1 MITKRF
7 NNLIA
12 IICLVLA
19 FFAGFC
25 SYAAQ
30 TDESESE
37 DVIQRHLIGGGYA
50 ATEQIKGAYFLPVLY
65 DASNGLPTSEANCI
79 LATRD
84 GYIWIGGYSGVVRYD
99 GINFEKLPVSD
110 GLTSARFMFED
121 SLGRI
126 WVATN
131 ESGVVVIDG
140 KDRIRYTKSDG
151 LSSDSVSAFAED
163 SRGNVFIGSTAGI
176 SYVDAQMKLHRIDD
190 ERINSERILRLAA
203 DPNKTV
209 YGHTGNG
216 EVFTV
221 STNGIGDYRSKSDTT
236 MEKITTILPDPNN
249 PGMLYFGTSS
259 DYIYYGKLSDSYSH
273 MKRIDIK
280 PAEDIHWM
288 DFACGRLWVAST
300 HITGYVNEHDV
311 FVPFETMPIKDAYEM
326 ITSDLQG
333 NMWFASSRY
342 GVMKFAADN
351 FLDITGA
358 AGIEPVVVNA
368 TCKRGTYLYAGTDN
382 GLIVID
388 QNYHEKFNG
397 LTEHFKNARIRCIM
411 NDSRSHTWFSTY
423 SSNLGLVRLDM
434 GGALTDYTV
443 KDGLPSNDIL
453 CTYEMSDER
462 IIVGTND
469 GLAILKDDRVIKSYS
484 KKDGLKN
491 PVILTVTEGFDGEI
505 YAGTDGDG
513 IYIIDDDEIKRLGT
527 EDGLGSDVIMRIKR
541 DDKRNVLWVI
551 TSNSVEYIKDGEIK
565 SLTTFPYNNNFDV
578 IFGEDEFL
586 WFLSSCGIFI
596 VEADEAI
603 NDDITNYMLCD
614 HTNGLTSI
622 PISHSYSSV
631 DNKGNLYVA
640 GQTGVS
646 VVNTSAMYD
655 FSGRT
660 ILGVRSVFCDGI
672 QIEPDDEGRYV
683 LPAGSRR
690 IQISPAILDYTISDP
705 LVRMYLD
712 GNDDEGITANQSRIT
727 PLEYTGLKYGNYTLH
742 IQILDSRSHEVLS
755 EKRFIVVKE
764 PGFFERI
771 AVRLFFMLVAL
782 AAIGVF
788 VWRFMTT
795 TVIRKQ
801 YDELQKARDEAQ
813 QANSAKSRFL
823 ANMSHE
829 IRTPI
834 NTIMGMDEM
843 ILREDTKSVPREY
856 YGPVTSY
863 AKNIKYASESLLSLI
878 NDLLDISKIE
888 SGKMH
893 LVEQEYDTEELI
905 RSMSHMIRPRAED
918 KKLYFDL
925 DIDENLPKRLY
936 GDGPKIKQILLNLLT
951 NAVKYTEEG
960 GFELSVKITDRN
972 EASIGLRITV
982 KDTGIGVK
990 REDIDKLFSAYE
1002 RLDEVK
1008 NSNIQ
1013 GTGLGLGI
1021 SRQFAELMNGR
1032 LWCESI
1038 YGEGS
1043 EFILTLKQKIADD
1056 TPIGVFHEESMD
1068 SNPGVYMPQ
1077 FIAPDADI
1085 LVVDDNPMNLN
1096 VIKGLLKPTKVFVT
1110 TASSGEE
1117 CLEKIKESD
1126 FNVVLLDHMM
1136 PGMDGIETLEKI
1148 RMDHPHLPVYALT
1161 ANATSGGEEFYVSK
1175 GFDGYLTKPI
1185 DIVAVEHAIMKHLPE
1200 NIVFAPDEND
1210 VVKEKTTLD
1219 DDMKWLESV
1228 KDISVKDG
1236 IKNCGGTDQFIF
1248 ALKMF
1253 YENID
1258 DNADAIKK
1266 AYKGDDI
1273 KLATVKVHAL
1283 KSNARLIGAQ
1293 KLSDECQE
1301 LENAGNRKDIGYISK
1316 HKDEMIKDYIGFKDL
1331 LSGLDKNTEDVKRG
1345 SIPEDVLKDAYTTL
1359 KECISQMD
1367 YDSVEMILNE
1377 VEEYDLPDKDDEIV
1391 KELEKDLKKVDWDK
1405 MEEVIGDV

>member
-7 NNLIA
+7 KNLIA

-30 TDESESE
+30 TDEPESE

-151 LSSDSVSAFAED
+151 LSSDSVRAFAED

-190 ERINSERILRLAA
+190 ERINSERILRLVS

-273 MKRIDIK
+273 MKKIDIK
-280 PAEDIHWM
+280 PAENIHWM
-288 DFACGRLWVAST
+288 DFACGRLWVASV
-300 HITGYVNEHDV
+300 HISGYVNEHDV

-411 NDSRSHTWFSTY
+411 NDSRNHTWFSTY
-423 SSNLGLVRLDM
+423 SSSLGLVRLDM

-443 KDGLPSNDIL
+443 KDGLPSNDIR

-469 GLAILKDDRVIKSYS
+469 GLAILKDDRVVKSYS

-527 EDGLGSDVIMRIKR
+527 ENGLGSDVIMRIKR

-565 SLTTFPYNNNFDV
+565 SLTTFP
-578 IFGEDEFL
+578 
-586 WFLSSCGIFI
+586 
-596 VEADEAI
+596 
-603 NDDITNYMLCD
+603 
-614 HTNGLTSI
+614 
-622 PISHSYSSV
+622 
-631 DNKGNLYVA
+631 
-640 GQTGVS
+640 
-646 VVNTSAMYD
+646 
-655 FSGRT
+655 
-660 ILGVRSVFCDGI
+660 
-672 QIEPDDEGRYV
+672 
-683 LPAGSRR
+683 
-690 IQISPAILDYTISDP
+690 
-705 LVRMYLD
+705 
-712 GNDDEGITANQSRIT
+712 
-727 PLEYTGLKYGNYTLH
+727 
-742 IQILDSRSHEVLS
+742 
-755 EKRFIVVKE
+755 
-764 PGFFERI
+764 
-771 AVRLFFMLVAL
+771 
-782 AAIGVF
+782 
-788 VWRFMTT
+788 
-795 TVIRKQ
+795 
-801 YDELQKARDEAQ
+801 
-813 QANSAKSRFL
+813 
-823 ANMSHE
+823 
-829 IRTPI
+829 
-834 NTIMGMDEM
+834 
-843 ILREDTKSVPREY
+843 
-856 YGPVTSY
+856 
-863 AKNIKYASESLLSLI
+863 
-878 NDLLDISKIE
+878 
-888 SGKMH
+888 
-893 LVEQEYDTEELI
+893 
-905 RSMSHMIRPRAED
+905 
-918 KKLYFDL
+918 
-925 DIDENLPKRLY
+925 
-936 GDGPKIKQILLNLLT
+936 
-951 NAVKYTEEG
+951 
-960 GFELSVKITDRN
+960 
-972 EASIGLRITV
+972 
-982 KDTGIGVK
+982 
-990 REDIDKLFSAYE
+990 
-1002 RLDEVK
+1002 
-1008 NSNIQ
+1008 
-1013 GTGLGLGI
+1013 
-1021 SRQFAELMNGR
+1021 
-1032 LWCESI
+1032 
-1038 YGEGS
+1038 
-1043 EFILTLKQKIADD
+1043 
-1056 TPIGVFHEESMD
+1056 
-1068 SNPGVYMPQ
+1068 
-1077 FIAPDADI
+1077 
-1085 LVVDDNPMNLN
+1085 
-1096 VIKGLLKPTKVFVT
+1096 
-1110 TASSGEE
+1110 
-1117 CLEKIKESD
+1117 
-1126 FNVVLLDHMM
+1126 
-1136 PGMDGIETLEKI
+1136 
-1148 RMDHPHLPVYALT
+1148 
-1161 ANATSGGEEFYVSK
+1161 
-1175 GFDGYLTKPI
+1175 
-1185 DIVAVEHAIMKHLPE
+1185 
-1200 NIVFAPDEND
+1200 
-1210 VVKEKTTLD
+1210 
-1219 DDMKWLESV
+1219 
-1228 KDISVKDG
+1228 
-1236 IKNCGGTDQFIF
+1236 
-1248 ALKMF
+1248 
-1253 YENID
+1253 
-1258 DNADAIKK
+1258 
-1266 AYKGDDI
+1266 
-1273 KLATVKVHAL
+1273 
-1283 KSNARLIGAQ
+1283 LIG
-1293 KLSDECQE
+1293 SI
-1301 LENAGNRKDIGYISK
+1301 R
-1316 HKDEMIKDYIGFKDL
+1316 L
-1331 LSGLDKNTEDVKRG
+1331 LHL
-1345 SIPEDVLKDAYTTL
+1345 
-1359 KECISQMD
+1359 
-1367 YDSVEMILNE
+1367 
-1377 VEEYDLPDKDDEIV
+1377 
-1391 KELEKDLKKVDWDK
+1391 
-1405 MEEVIGDV
+1405 

>member
-1 MITKRF
+1 MIKGRF
-7 NNLIA
+7 KNFIA
-12 IICLVLA
+12 ILAVLIFSFSLGA
-19 FFAGFC
+19 YC
-25 SYAAQ
+25 AQ
-30 TDESESE
+30 TDESENE
-37 DVIQRHLIGGGYA
+37 EIVQKNLIGGGYA

-79 LATRD
+79 LSASD
-84 GYIWIGGYSGVVRYD
+84 GYIWIGGYSGVVKYD
-99 GINFEKLPVSD
+99 GINFEKLDVND
-110 GLTSARFMFED
+110 GLTSARYMYED

-131 ESGVVVIDG
+131 DSGVVVIDG
-140 KDRIRYTKSDG
+140 NERIRYTKKDG
-151 LSSDSVSAFAED
+151 LSSDSIRAFAED
-163 SRGNVFIGSTAGI
+163 SRGNIFIGSTAGI
-176 SYVDAQMKLHRIDD
+176 SYVDSQMKLHRIDD
-190 ERINSERILRLAA
+190 ERINSERILRLVA

-221 STNGIGDYRSKSDTT
+221 STQGIGDYKGTSDTT
-236 MEKITTILPDPNN
+236 MEKITTILPDPEN

-273 MKRIDIK
+273 MKKIGTK
-280 PAEDIHWM
+280 PAVNIHWM
-288 DFACGRLWVAST
+288 DYSCNRLWLAST
-300 HITGYVNEHDV
+300 QIAGYVDTHDV
-311 FVPFETMPIKDAYEM
+311 FVPFESTPIKDAYEM
-326 ITSDLQG
+326 MTSDLQG

-342 GVMKFAADN
+342 GVMKLAADN
-351 FLDITGA
+351 FLDMTGA

-382 GLIVID
+382 GLKVID
-388 QNYHEKFNG
+388 QNYHEKFNA
-397 LTEHFKNARIRCIM
+397 LTEHFKNARVRCIM
-411 NDSRSHTWFSTY
+411 NDSRTHTWFSTFA
-423 SSNLGLVRLDM
+423 SGIGLVRLDM
-434 GGALTDYTV
+434 GGTLTDYTV
-443 KDGLPSNDIL
+443 KDGLPSNDIR

-462 IIVGTND
+462 IVVGTNE
-469 GLAILKDDRVIKSYS
+469 GIAILKDDKVVKSY
-484 KKDGLKN
+484 KKSDGLKN
-491 PVILTVTEGFDGEI
+491 PVILTVAEGFNGEI
-505 YAGTDGDG
+505 YAGSDGDG
-513 IYIIDDDEIKRLGT
+513 IYIIDGDEVKRLGT
-527 EDGLGSDVIMRIKR
+527 ENGLGSDVIMRIKR
-541 DDKRNVLWVI
+541 DEKRNVLWVI
-551 TSNSVEYIKDGEIK
+551 TSNSVEYIKGNEIIP
-565 SLTTFPYNNNFDV
+565 LTTFPYNNNFDV
-578 IFGEDEFL
+578 IFGEDDLL
-586 WFLSSCGIFI
+586 WFLSSRGIYI
-596 VEADEAI
+596 IEADEAI
-603 NDDITNYMLCD
+603 NDKITNYKLYD
-614 HTNGLTSI
+614 STNGLTSV
-622 PISHSYSSV
+622 PISHCYSSV
-631 DNKGNLYVA
+631 DNKGNLFVA

-646 VVNTSAMYD
+646 MVNISAMHD

-660 ILGVRSVFCDGI
+660 ILGVRSVYSDGEEI
-672 QIEPDDEGRYV
+672 YPDESGRYI

-690 IQISPAILDYTISDP
+690 IQINPAILDYSISDP
-705 LVRMYLD
+705 LIRMYLE
-712 GNDDEGITANQSRIT
+712 GNDDEGITVNQSRMT

-742 IQILDSRSHEVLS
+742 IQTLDNRSHEVLS
-755 EKRFIVVKE
+755 EKRFTVIKE
-764 PGFFERI
+764 PSFFERV
-771 AVRLFFMLVAL
+771 AVKVFFMLLAL

-788 VWRFMTT
+788 VWRFMTN

-801 YDELQKARDEAQ
+801 YDEIQQARDEAQ
-813 QANSAKSRFL
+813 RANSAKSRFL

-843 ILREDTKSVPREY
+843 ILREDTKSVPKEY

-863 AKNIKYASESLLSLI
+863 ARNIKYASESLLGLI

-893 LVEQEYDTEELI
+893 LVEQEYDTEELV
-905 RSMSHMIRPRAED
+905 RSMSYMIRPRAEE

-925 DIDENLPKRLY
+925 DIDENLPRRLY
-936 GDGPKIKQILLNLLT
+936 GDGTKIKQIIMNLLT

-990 REDIDKLFSAYE
+990 REDLDKLFSAYE

-1013 GTGLGLGI
+1013 GTGLGLDI
-1021 SRQFAELMNGR
+1021 SRQFAELMDGK

-1043 EFILTLKQKIADD
+1043 EFILSLRQKIADD
-1056 TPIGVFHEESMD
+1056 TPIGVFHEDSMD
-1068 SNPGVYMPQ
+1068 TIQTEYKPQ

-1096 VIKGLLKPTKVFVT
+1096 VVKGLLKPTKVFVT
-1110 TASSGEE
+1110 TANSGEE

-1148 RMDHPHLPVYALT
+1148 RIDHPDLPVYALT
-1161 ANATSGGEEFYVSK
+1161 ANATAGGEEFYVSK
-1175 GFDGYLTKPI
+1175 GFNGYLTKPI
-1185 DIVAVEHAIMKHLPE
+1185 DIVAVEHAIMRHLPE
-1200 NIVFAPDEND
+1200 NIILTPTEDD
-1210 VVKEKTTLD
+1210 TVKESQTLD
-1219 DDMKWLESV
+1219 EDMQWLESV
-1228 KDISVKDG
+1228 KGISVKDG
-1236 IKNCGGTDQFIF
+1236 IKNCGGTSQFIF

-1253 YENID
+1253 YESID
-1258 DNADAIKK
+1258 DNADTIEN
-1266 AYKGDDI
+1266 AYHDEDI

-1283 KSNARLIGAQ
+1283 KSNARLIGAL
-1293 KLSDECQE
+1293 KLSDDCQL
-1301 LENAGNRKDIGYISK
+1301 LEDAGNSSDLKYIRT
-1316 HKDEMIKDYIGFKDL
+1316 HKDELLVDYRKFKNELYKLGED
-1331 LSGLDKNTEDVKRG
+1331 SDDPDKK
-1345 SIPEDVLKDAYTTL
+1345 SIPDDVLKDAYSTL

-1367 YDSVEMILNE
+1367 YDSVEMILHE
-1377 VEEYDLPDKDDEIV
+1377 VEEYKLSDKDDEIV
-1391 KELEKDLKKVDWDK
+1391 KELEKNLKRVDWDK